1 VEGATI
7 ASVAAILLSAC
18 SAFGTPR
25 SVTPIAVDAGRVA
38 SLVSAYRVD
47 NGLGAVAIDSRLMHA
62 ANSQAR
68 AMGERDRMGHRVAG
82 SLPRRV
88 SAAGYEWG
96 AIAENL
102 GAGYA
107 SLDAA
112 LAGWKASPD
121 HRANL
126 LNPNVTDIGVAAV
139 ATAPG
144 ASKRSYWTLILA
156 GPRPEPVPAGP
167 FALPVVQ

>member
-1 VEGATI
+1 M
-7 ASVAAILLSAC
+7 LMSAC
-18 SAFGTPR
+18 SSFGTYQA
-25 SVTPIAVDAGRVA
+25 VAPIAVDAGRVA
-38 SLVSAYRVD
+38 SLVSAYRAD
-47 NGLGAVAIDSRLMHA
+47 NGLGPVAIDSRLMQA

-88 SAAGYEWG
+88 TAAGYDWG

-102 GAGYA
+102 GAGYP

-112 LAGWKASPD
+112 LAGWKASRD

-126 LNPNVTDIGVAAV
+126 LNPDVTDIGVAAV
-139 ATAPG
+139 GTRPG
-144 ASKRSYWTLILA
+144 SSQGSYWTMILA
-156 GPRPEPVPAGP
+156 GPRPEPVLAGP
-167 FALPVVQ
+167 FTLPIAQ